1 MCFGGTKNGMAVGEA
16 IIFLILVWQ
25 RILVIAVSKRVNW
38 LPRCVLSAPWVGL
51 LESGAWLRNA
61 QHANCCA
68 QQLAARVNCI
78 SGISLMFPVQANA
91 VFVSAP
97 LVVLDGLRERGWRF
111 YTFIGG
117 GARFMFAWDSD
128 PEQVD
133 KLGQDI
139 QELSALIG

>member
-1 MCFGGTKNGMAVGEA
+1 
-16 IIFLILVWQ
+16 
-25 RILVIAVSKRVNW
+25 
-38 LPRCVLSAPWVGL
+38 
-51 LESGAWLRNA
+51 
-61 QHANCCA
+61 
-68 QQLAARVNCI
+68 
-78 SGISLMFPVQANA
+78 MFPVQANA
-91 VFVSAP
+91 VFVSTP

-139 QELSALIG
+139 QELSVLIG